1 MNYSKVRLNIPNL
14 RDEYTIDTNGIV
26 YNVTRNKYLK
36 GTKITKNNR
45 YSKIHLDKFYP
56 LHKLVAEHFV
66 PNPNNYSEINHIDGN
81 RHNNCA
87 DNLEWCTHKEN
98 IHHCWRN
105 NFHIH
110 QNGEINPAHKLTEN
124 DVKKIWALRYTGLT
138 AQQIK
143 DILKLKVSITAIK
156 AIRRG
161 ETWTSVTSKLQ

>member
-66 PNPNNYSEINHIDGN
+66 PNPNDYSEVNHIDGN

-87 DNLEWCTHKEN
+87 DNLEWCTHREN
-98 IHHCWRN
+98 IHHCY
-105 NFHIH
+105 
-110 QNGEINPAHKLTEN
+110 L
-124 DVKKIWALRYTGLT
+124 
-138 AQQIK
+138 
-143 DILKLKVSITAIK
+143 
-156 AIRRG
+156 
-161 ETWTSVTSKLQ
+161 TSK

>member
-66 PNPNNYSEINHIDGN
+66 PNPNDYSEVNHIDGN

-87 DNLEWCTHKEN
+87 DNLEWCTHREN
-98 IHHCWRN
+98 IHHCWN
-105 NFHIH
+105 NDLHIH

-124 DVKKIWALRYTGLT
+124 DVKKIWSLRHTGLT

-143 DILKLKVSITAIK
+143 DILKLKVSITTIK